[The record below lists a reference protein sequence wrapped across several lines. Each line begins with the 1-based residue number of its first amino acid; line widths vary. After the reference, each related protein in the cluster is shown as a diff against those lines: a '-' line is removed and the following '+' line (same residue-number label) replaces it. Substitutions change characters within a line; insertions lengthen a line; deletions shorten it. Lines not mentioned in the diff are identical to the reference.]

1 MAIDVDLVPAV
12 TPTVTAAA
20 DLRTN
25 QRALVSVTPLGVG
38 LADQRSSMPGATG
51 VLENKPNTG
60 EPCTV
65 ALGPNIRKII
75 AGEAIGVGQ
84 TIQPM
89 SASGLAG
96 VTSGGNPARVGF
108 AWQAAAGSGDLF
120 AVKLF

>member
-25 QRALVSVTPLGVG
+25 QRAFVAITPLGVG
-38 LADQRSSMPGATG
+38 LADVRSARPGAIG
-51 VLENKPNTG
+51 VLENKPNTS
-60 EPCTV
+60 ENCTV
-65 ALGPNIRKII
+65 AFGPNIRKAV
-75 AGEAIGVGQ
+75 AGEAIGLGQ
-84 TIQPM
+84 HVQVM
-89 SASGLAG
+89 SATGLAG
-96 VTSGGNPARVGF
+96 VLGAHSYAVGI

>member
-20 DLRTN
+20 DLRLN
-25 QRALVSVTPLGVG
+25 QRAFVAVTPLGVG
-38 LADQRSSMPGATG
+38 LADVRSARPGTVH

-60 EPCTV
+60 EPCTL
-65 ALGPNIRKII
+65 ATGPNIRKVV
-75 AGEAIGVGQ
+75 AGEAIGLGLLV
-84 TIQPM
+84 QPM

-96 VTSGGNPARVGF
+96 VSINSWGGVGI